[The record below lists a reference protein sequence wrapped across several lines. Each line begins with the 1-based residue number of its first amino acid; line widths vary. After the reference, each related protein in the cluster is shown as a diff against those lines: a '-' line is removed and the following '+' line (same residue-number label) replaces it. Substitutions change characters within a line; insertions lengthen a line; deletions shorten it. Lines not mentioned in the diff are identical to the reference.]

1 MGLPSINTRE
11 DLDAIAGTPE
21 HVAFMALLAGTL
33 WRLEKDD
40 TAQAWVAI
48 EDNSTI
54 GRFNFTRAD
63 FPDAQPPALPEYAP
77 EVVAV
82 PEVVTMRQAR
92 LALLGAGL
100 LAQVNTAV
108 ANMPGAEGDAARIE
122 WEYAQEVRRDSPLVA
137 ALSAAFGWTSAQLD
151 DLFTEGAKL

>member
-1 MGLPSINTRE
+1 MASTVINTRE
-11 DLDAIAGTPE
+11 DLDAITGTPE

-54 GRFNFTRAD
+54 ERFNFTRAD
-63 FPDAQPPALPEYAP
+63 FPDAQPPALPEYVP
-77 EVVAV
+77 VVVAV

-100 LAQVNTAV
+100 LAQV
-108 ANMPGAEGDAARIE
+108 DAAIASMPEPQRTAASIE
-122 WEYAQEVRRDSPLVA
+122 WEYSNALQRSNPFVAQLGAALGIDDAAIDALFVA
-137 ALSAAFGWTSAQLD
+137 AS
-151 DLFTEGAKL
+151 KL

>member
-1 MGLPSINTRE
+1 MAFAAINTRV
-11 DLDAIAGTPE
+11 DLDALAGSPE
-21 HVAFMALLAGTL
+21 HAAFMALLAGTL

-54 GRFNFTRAD
+54 ERFNFTRAD
-63 FPDAQPPALPEYAP
+63 FPDAQPPALPEYVPA
-77 EVVAV
+77 VVAV

-137 ALSAAFGWTSAQLD
+137 ALSEILGLTDEALD
-151 DLFTEGAKL
+151 NLYRTAVGL

>member
-1 MGLPSINTRE
+1 
-11 DLDAIAGTPE
+11 
-21 HVAFMALLAGTL
+21 MALLAGTL

-63 FPDAQPPALPEYAP
+63 FQDAQPPALPEYVPA
-77 EVVAV
+77 VVAV

-92 LALLGAGL
+92 LALLSAGL
-100 LAQVNTAV
+100 LA
-108 ANMPGAEGDAARIE
+108 
-122 WEYAQEVRRDSPLVA
+122 
-137 ALSAAFGWTSAQLD
+137 
-151 DLFTEGAKL
+151 

>member
-1 MGLPSINTRE
+1 MGLPSINTRA
-11 DLDAIAGTPE
+11 DLDAITGTPE

-54 GRFNFTRAD
+54 ERFDFTRAD
-63 FPDAQPPALPEYAP
+63 FPDAQPPALPEYVP
-77 EVVAV
+77 VVDPV

-92 LALLGAGL
+92 LALLGAGML
-100 LAQVNTAV
+100 TQVNTAV
-108 ANMPGAEGDAARIE
+108 ANMPGAAGDAARIE
-122 WEYAQEVRRDSPLVA
+122 WEFSSTVERNRPLVLSLIA
-137 ALSAAFGWTSAQLD
+137 ALGLTDAQLD
-151 DLFTEGAKL
+151 DLFRQAAAL

>member
-1 MGLPSINTRE
+1 MGLPSINTRA
-11 DLDAIAGTPE
+11 DLDAITGTPE

-54 GRFNFTRAD
+54 ERFNFTRAD
-63 FPDAQPPALPEYAP
+63 FPDAQPPALPEYVP
-77 EVVAV
+77 VVDPV

-137 ALSAAFGWTSAQLD
+137 GLSAALGLSDETKD
-151 DLFTEGAKL
+151 NLFKVAAGL

>member
-54 GRFNFTRAD
+54 ERFNFTRAD
-63 FPDAQPPALPEYAP
+63 FPDAQPPALPEYVPA
-77 EVVAV
+77 VIAV

-137 ALSAAFGWTSAQLD
+137 GLSEILGLTDEALDNLYRTAVGL
-151 DLFTEGAKL
+151 